1 MIVTT
6 VAPKEVEKRVQYE
19 SITTDSQLREFCKKL
34 ADSELIGFDTEFVS
48 EDSYRP
54 DLCLI
59 QVACRHGLAVIDTIA
74 LPDVVVFW
82 ETITQP
88 GHRTIVHAGREEFR
102 FCWQATGKRPHDL
115 FDTQIAAGMI
125 GLEYPAAYGSLMS
138 KLVGKTLPKGETR
151 TNWRTRPL
159 SERQIDYALKD
170 VVYLEDL
177 YQTLT
182 DRIEELGRATWVQD
196 EFQAWQAYVEAAE
209 SSERWHRLGGLSSM
223 SRRSLAVARG
233 LWQWRERTAES
244 RNSPPRRILRDDL
257 LVELAKR
264 KTADPKRIRALRGMD
279 HRGVQKSLPD
289 IAACIEEALALPDE
303 ECPASIRSGKS
314 NNQANLLS
322 QFLTVALS
330 SICRDAKIAP
340 SIVGTVQDMRDLV
353 AYHLSETPKDPPKLA
368 SGWRAEIVGNVI
380 EQLIHG
386 ELAIHVVSPNSDQPL
401 GISPR

>member
-1 MIVTT
+1 M
-6 VAPKEVEKRVQYE
+6 QYE
-19 SITTDSQLREFCKKL
+19 NITTDSQLREFCKKL
-34 ADSELIGFDTEFVS
+34 SDSKLIGFDTEFVS

-54 DLCLI
+54 HLCLI
-59 QVACRHGLAVIDTIA
+59 QVACAHGLAVIDTIA
-74 LPDVVVFW
+74 LPEVGAFW
-82 ETITQP
+82 EAITQP

-102 FCWQATGKRPHDL
+102 FCWQATGKRPNDL

-125 GLEYPAAYGSLMS
+125 GMEYPAAYGSLMS
-138 KLVGKTLPKGETR
+138 KLVGKTIPKGETR
-151 TNWRTRPL
+151 TNWRNRPL

-182 DRIEELGRATWVQD
+182 SKIEALGRATWVQD
-196 EFQAWQAYVEAAE
+196 EFQAWQDLVEEAE
-209 SSERWHRLGGLSSM
+209 SSERWHRLGGLSNM
-223 SRRSLAVARG
+223 SRRSLAVARS
-233 LWQWRERTAES
+233 LWQWRERTAQS
-244 RNSPPRRILRDDL
+244 RNSPPRRVLRDDL

-279 HRGVQKSLPD
+279 HRGVQKSLPE
-289 IAACIEEALALPDE
+289 IAACIQEALAISDDD
-303 ECPASIRSGKS
+303 CPASIRSGKS
-314 NNQANLLS
+314 NQQANLLS

-353 AYHLSETPKDPPKLA
+353 AYHLKPDSAAPPKLA

-380 EQLIHG
+380 EQLMHG
-386 ELAIHVVSPNSDQPL
+386 QLAMHVTSPQAEQPL

>member
-1 MIVTT
+1 M
-6 VAPKEVEKRVQYE
+6 EKRVQYE
-19 SITTDSQLREFCKKL
+19 NITTDSQLREFCKKL
-34 ADSELIGFDTEFVS
+34 SDSKLIGFDTEFVS

-54 DLCLI
+54 HLCLI
-59 QVACRHGLAVIDTIA
+59 QVACAHGLAVIDTIA
-74 LPDVVVFW
+74 LPEVGAFW
-82 ETITQP
+82 EAITQP

-102 FCWQATGKRPHDL
+102 FCWQATGKRPNDL

-125 GLEYPAAYGSLMS
+125 GMEYPAAYGSLMS
-138 KLVGKTLPKGETR
+138 KLVGKTIPKGETR
-151 TNWRTRPL
+151 TNWRNRPL

-182 DRIEELGRATWVQD
+182 SKIEALGRATWVQD
-196 EFQAWQAYVEAAE
+196 EFQAWQDLVEEAE
-209 SSERWHRLGGLSSM
+209 SSERWHRLGGLSNM
-223 SRRSLAVARG
+223 SRRSLAVARS
-233 LWQWRERTAES
+233 LWQWRERTAQS
-244 RNSPPRRILRDDL
+244 RNSPPRRVLRDDL

-279 HRGVQKSLPD
+279 HRGVQKSLPE
-289 IAACIEEALALPDE
+289 IAACIQEALAISDDD
-303 ECPASIRSGKS
+303 CPASIRSGKS
-314 NNQANLLS
+314 NQQANLLS

-353 AYHLSETPKDPPKLA
+353 AYHLKPDSAAPPKLA

-380 EQLIHG
+380 EQLMHG
-386 ELAIHVVSPNSDQPL
+386 QLAMHVTSPQAEQPL

>member
-1 MIVTT
+1 M
-6 VAPKEVEKRVQYE
+6 QYE
-19 SITTDSQLREFCKKL
+19 NITTDSQLREFCKKL
-34 ADSELIGFDTEFVS
+34 SDSKLIGFDTEFVS

-54 DLCLI
+54 HLCLI
-59 QVACRHGLAVIDTIA
+59 QVACAHGLAVIDTIA
-74 LPDVVVFW
+74 LPEVGAFW
-82 ETITQP
+82 EAITQP

-102 FCWQATGKRPHDL
+102 FCWQATGKRPNDL

-125 GLEYPAAYGSLMS
+125 GMEYPAAYGSLMS
-138 KLVGKTLPKGETR
+138 KLVGKTIPKGETR
-151 TNWRTRPL
+151 TNWRNRPL

-182 DRIEELGRATWVQD
+182 SKIEALGRATWVQD
-196 EFQAWQAYVEAAE
+196 EFQAWQDSVEEAE
-209 SSERWHRLGGLSSM
+209 SSERWHRLGGLSNM
-223 SRRSLAVARG
+223 SRRSLAVARS
-233 LWQWRERTAES
+233 LWQWRERTAQS
-244 RNSPPRRILRDDL
+244 RNSPPRRVLRDDL

-279 HRGVQKSLPD
+279 HRGVQKSLPE
-289 IAACIEEALALPDE
+289 IAACIQDALAISDDD
-303 ECPASIRSGKS
+303 CPASIRSGKS
-314 NNQANLLS
+314 NQQANLLS

-353 AYHLSETPKDPPKLA
+353 AYHLKPDSAAPPKLA

-380 EQLIHG
+380 EPLMHGQL
-386 ELAIHVVSPNSDQPL
+386 AMHVTSPQAEQPL

>member
-1 MIVTT
+1 M
-6 VAPKEVEKRVQYE
+6 QYE
-19 SITTDSQLREFCKKL
+19 NITTDSQLREFCKKQS
-34 ADSELIGFDTEFVS
+34 DSKLIGFDTEFVS

-54 DLCLI
+54 HLCLV
-59 QVACRHGLAVIDTIA
+59 QVACAHGLAVIDTIA
-74 LPDVVVFW
+74 LPEVGAFW
-82 ETITQP
+82 EAITQP

-102 FCWQATGKRPHDL
+102 FCWQATGKRPNDL

-125 GLEYPAAYGSLMS
+125 GMEYPAAYGSLMS
-138 KLVGKTLPKGETR
+138 KLVGKTIPKGETR
-151 TNWRTRPL
+151 TNWRNRPL

-182 DRIEELGRATWVQD
+182 SKIEALGRATWVQD
-196 EFQAWQAYVEAAE
+196 EFQAWQDSVEEAE
-209 SSERWHRLGGLSSM
+209 SSERWHRLGGLSNM
-223 SRRSLAVARG
+223 SRRSLAVARS
-233 LWQWRERTAES
+233 LWQWRERTAQS
-244 RNSPPRRILRDDL
+244 RNSPPRRVLRDDL

-279 HRGVQKSLPD
+279 HRGVQKSLPE
-289 IAACIEEALALPDE
+289 IAACIQDALAISDDD
-303 ECPASIRSGKS
+303 CPASIRSGKS
-314 NNQANLLS
+314 NQQANLLS

-353 AYHLSETPKDPPKLA
+353 AYHLKPDSAAPPKLA

-380 EQLIHG
+380 EQLMHG
-386 ELAIHVVSPNSDQPL
+386 QLAMHVTSPQAEQPL